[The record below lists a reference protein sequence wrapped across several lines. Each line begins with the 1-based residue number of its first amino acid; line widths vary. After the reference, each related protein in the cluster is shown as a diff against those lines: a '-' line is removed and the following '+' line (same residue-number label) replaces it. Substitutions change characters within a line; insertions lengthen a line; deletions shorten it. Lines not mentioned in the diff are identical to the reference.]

1 MYGFPWSPTHVAILR
16 ELWADPDM
24 SAAAIAREIG
34 GLSRNA
40 VIGKA
45 HRIGLPKRL
54 PVKRAAPVKGQAKNP
69 TPAQIPAVQPHV
81 EVLTPMHRDDG
92 APVTLLTVCDGECR
106 FPVGPV
112 PPNGDM
118 PVCGHAVARG
128 AYCAGHAAV
137 AYMPQREKREL
148 DRKLGIPKFRGR
160 A

>member
-1 MYGFPWSPTHVAILR
+1 MYGFEWSPAHVATLR

-24 SAAAIAREIG
+24 SASAIGRELG
-34 GLSRNA
+34 DLSRNA

-45 HRIGLPKRL
+45 HRIGLPKRQA
-54 PVKRAAPVKGQAKNP
+54 VKRAAPEKMRAIK
-69 TPAQIPAVQPHV
+69 PARVPPPKPIVAPPVVRA
-81 EVLTPMHRDDG
+81 DG
-92 APVTLLTVCDGECR
+92 APVTLLTVRECECR

-112 PPNGDM
+112 PTDGNM

-128 AYCAGHAAV
+128 AYCAGHAAITYV
-137 AYMPQREKREL
+137 PQREKRVV